1 MEIYDNKIFSILGN
15 LFFLFEK
22 IEITR
27 FLNRGAFNLDFP
39 KNQKKS

>member
-22 IEITR
+22 IEIESDHTI
-27 FLNRGAFNLDFP
+27 P
-39 KNQKKS
+39 